1 MYNLKFELYDS
12 AGLHGSIKML
22 FPGMVAML
30 CHSKKRTR
38 GSTIEAYREKFG
50 KPGVF
55 GPLDKR
61 ING

>member
-30 CHSKKRTR
+30 CHSKNRK
-38 GSTIEAYREKFG
+38 EASLYKLTERKFEKEF
-50 KPGVF
+50 
-55 GPLDKR
+55 PLAKMCFR
-61 ING
+61 K